1 MSISIGIYDLFAYTI
16 PGFLYLYLINEFLHL
31 IGWNYFQLTN
41 LPISNEIVVGI
52 VITLGAYLA
61 GHVFDYF
68 AYWFCFRLLTRYK
81 IMDASLDRL
90 KVKYPDLNIQF
101 QPRDW
106 DPLFVSLR
114 LRRLDYSRVLDTFGA
129 TNIMLRNVSFSFFLL
144 ALFQVYN
151 MFVDFQV
158 SLLIVTVGSLIVSRV
173 AYLRSRI
180 FYVWFF
186 SDIFSA
192 SLEYGT
198 SLKEVIEYNR
208 PKKATARRTK
218 SKS

>member
-1 MSISIGIYDLFAYTI
+1 MSIAIGIYDLFAYTI

-31 IGWNYFQLTN
+31 IGWNYLKLTN
-41 LPISNEIVVGI
+41 LPTGNEVIFGI
-52 VITLGAYLA
+52 LIALGAYLA
-61 GHVFDYF
+61 GHIFDYF

-81 IMDASLDRL
+81 ITDASLNRL
-90 KVKYPDLNIQF
+90 KVKFPELNIQF

-114 LRRLDYSRVLDTFGA
+114 HRNLEYSHVLDTFGA

-151 MFVDFQV
+151 MFVDFHV
-158 SLLIVTVGSLIVSRV
+158 SSLIVTVGSVVISWV
-173 AYLRSRI
+173 AYLRSRM
-180 FYVWFF
+180 FYLWFF

-198 SLKEVIEYNR
+198 SLKEVIEYNQS
-208 PKKATARRTK
+208 KKTMTKRIK